1 MEDKKNYYWSLIIE
15 PNWLSAA
22 IWTMEGENIRVM
34 AMSTPFGWGSLDEL
48 VDAANNALSE
58 AVDGY
63 PQDSP
68 DPSQTVFG
76 VSPSWVS
83 EGNIKPE
90 YLDYIRQ
97 ICTKL
102 SLKPSGFVVL
112 PEAIAH
118 FVKVDEGSPLTGII
132 IGVGANNLDLT
143 IFRLGNLVGT
153 VEVGRSVSI
162 VDDVVE
168 GLARFKSPEHL
179 PSRIMLYNGKVEELE
194 EVRQNLINED
204 WLSRAEGKVQFL
216 HTPKIEI
223 VDPKSKII
231 ATSLAGGSE
240 LGEVKTIT
248 VDGEE
253 KEDKEQVDFETD
265 DVGQETTLSES
276 SEVTPEELGF
286 VLGEDIEKVNTAS
299 QVGVQNTMNTN
310 YQTPKSKFNLKSI
323 FGFIPSLFNKIPFFK
338 RGGRSLPKSNIP
350 INRKKKILTI
360 AVGVG
365 VVLFVSMGLL
375 WWWVPK
381 AQVAVYVSPQNLERS
396 ETVIFDEA
404 ATNLDTS
411 NSVVPAKTV
420 SVNVSDSKTQST
432 TGTKVVGEE
441 ATGKISIR
449 NGTAVEIEIDAGTT
463 IIGPND
469 LSFTVN
475 DDISVAE
482 ASSPSSPGSASV
494 SVTASD
500 IGADYNL
507 AKGETFVV
515 GNYPKSEVDAV
526 AEEDFSGGSSEEIV
540 AVSQSDMDNL
550 EKNLLGE
557 LETKGRQE
565 IENQISQSQVFI
577 PDTIES
583 EVVDTNFNHSEGD
596 EASEL
601 TLDME
606 LKVEGLVVERKELN
620 EMARS
625 LLSSDVP
632 DGFVMRDEQLE
643 FDYDFIDED
652 DGEWEYKIGFTA
664 NLLPDIDPDVIVD
677 KISGK
682 TKAAAEQYLHT
693 IPGFTRAEVMV
704 SPPLP
709 GRLRVIPYIDFHTTV
724 EVVADY

>member
-1 MEDKKNYYWSLIIE
+1 
-15 PNWLSAA
+15 
-22 IWTMEGENIRVM
+22 MEGENVRIM
-34 AMSTPFGWGSLDEL
+34 ALSTPFGWDSPDEL
-48 VDAANNALSE
+48 IDAANNALSE

-63 PQDSP
+63 PQDAP

-118 FVKVDEGSPLTGII
+118 YIKVDEGSPLTGII

-179 PSRIMLYNGKVEELE
+179 PSRILLYNGKVEELE
-194 EVRQNLINED
+194 DVRQSLINED

-253 KEDKEQVDFETD
+253 KEGSEQLADGSEEIS
-265 DVGQETTLSES
+265 QEENILSES
-276 SEVTPEELGF
+276 GRVTPEELGF
-286 VLGEDIEKVNTAS
+286 VLGEDIGKVNPPGEA
-299 QVGVQNTMNTN
+299 VPQNIPEKN
-310 YQTPKSKFNLKSI
+310 YQPPKPKFNPKRVM
-323 FGFIPSLFNKIPFFK
+323 GFITSFFNKILFF
-338 RGGRSLPKSNIP
+338 RREGRSLPKSNLP
-350 INRKKKILTI
+350 INRKKRLLTLALGFIVFLFILLGI
-360 AVGVG
+360 
-365 VVLFVSMGLL
+365 L
-375 WWWVPK
+375 WWQVPK

-396 ETVIFDEA
+396 ETVIFAES

-411 NSVVPAKTV
+411 SSTVPAKTV
-420 SVNVSDSKTQST
+420 SVSVSGSKTQAT
-432 TGTKVVGEE
+432 TGTKVVGEK

-463 IIGPND
+463 ILGPND
-469 LSFTVN
+469 LSFTIN
-475 DDISVAE
+475 DDITVPE
-482 ASSPSSPGSASV
+482 ASSPSSPGTASV
-494 SVTASD
+494 SVIASD

-515 GNYPKSEVDAV
+515 GNYPKSEVDGV

-550 EKNLLGE
+550 EKDLLAE

-577 PDTIES
+577 PDTLKS
-583 EVVDTNFNHSEGD
+583 EVIDRDFNQAPGD
-596 EASEL
+596 EADEL
-601 TLDME
+601 TLKME
-606 LKVEGLVVERKELN
+606 LRVEGLVVERSKLN
-620 EMARS
+620 ELARS
-625 LLSSDVP
+625 LLTSDVP

-643 FDYDFIDED
+643 FDYEFKDED
-652 DGEWEYKIGFTA
+652 DGNWEYEISFTA
-664 NLLPDIDPDVIVD
+664 NLLPDIDPDELVD

-682 TKAAAEQYLHT
+682 TKAAAEEYLKT
-693 IPGFTRAEVMV
+693 IPGFTRAEVKV

-709 GRLRVIPYIDFHTTV
+709 GRLRVIPYIDSHTTV

>member
-1 MEDKKNYYWSLIIE
+1 MEEKRNYYWSLIIE

-22 IWTMEGENIRVM
+22 IWTMEDASIRVM
-34 AMSTPFGWGSLDEL
+34 SMSTPFGWGSVDEL
-48 VDAANNALSE
+48 VEAANNALSE
-58 AVDGY
+58 AIEGY
-63 PQDSP
+63 PEDAPEP
-68 DPSQTVFG
+68 DQAVFG
-76 VSPSWVS
+76 VSPSWVT

-97 ICTKL
+97 ICAKL

-118 FVKVDEGSPLTGII
+118 HIKVDEGSPLTGII
-132 IGVGANNLDLT
+132 IGVRADSLDLT

-194 EVRQNLINED
+194 DVRQSLINEV
-204 WLSRAEGKVQFL
+204 WLTRAEGRVQFL

-240 LGEVKTIT
+240 LGEVNAIT
-248 VDGEE
+248 VDG
-253 KEDKEQVDFETD
+253 DKEEEE
-265 DVGQETTLSES
+265 QEEINEGPSLSES
-276 SEVTPEELGF
+276 SEVTPQDLGF
-286 VLGEDIEKVNTAS
+286 VLGEDVEQINTQSEPISQDNENRVEPPKKKRRLNPAS
-299 QVGVQNTMNTN
+299 MLGIF
-310 YQTPKSKFNLKSI
+310 PALLSKLP
-323 FGFIPSLFNKIPFFK
+323 IPK
-338 RGGRSLPKSNIP
+338 RGGKSLPKSNLP
-350 INRKKKILTI
+350 INPKKRLLTFGTAIVLILLI
-360 AVGVG
+360 VVGI
-365 VVLFVSMGLL
+365 L

-381 AQVAVYVSPQNLERS
+381 AEVAIYVSPQSLERK
-396 ETVIFDEA
+396 ETAILDESA
-404 ATNLDTS
+404 QDLNIENA
-411 NSVVPAKTV
+411 VVPAKSVTV
-420 SVNVSDSKTQST
+420 SVSGEKTRST

-441 ATGKISIR
+441 ATGEISIR
-449 NGTAVEIEIDAGTT
+449 NGTAVEIEIDAGTV
-463 IIGPND
+463 IVGPND

-475 DDISVAE
+475 EDATVPE
-482 ASSPSSPGSASV
+482 ASSPSSPGSTSV
-494 SVTASD
+494 GVTAED

-540 AVSQSDMDNL
+540 AVSQDDLDAL
-550 EKNLLGE
+550 EEDLLGE
-557 LETKGRQE
+557 LETKGKQE

-583 EVVDTNFNHSEGD
+583 EVTDTSFNHQEGD
-596 EASEL
+596 EASEVAL
-601 TLDME
+601 QME
-606 LKVEGLVVERKELN
+606 LRVDGLVVERSRLN
-620 EMARS
+620 DLAREM
-625 LLSSDVP
+625 LKNDVP
-632 DGFVMRDEQLE
+632 EGFVLRDEQLE
-643 FDYDFIDED
+643 FDYDFVDED
-652 DGEWEYKIGFTA
+652 DGEWEFDISFAA
-664 NLLPDIDPDVIVD
+664 NLLPDVDPDVIVD

-682 TKAAAEQYLHT
+682 TKAAAEDYLKT
-693 IPGFTRAEVMV
+693 IPGFTRAEVKIK
-704 SPPLP
+704 PPLP
-709 GRLRVIPYIDFHTTV
+709 GRLRIIPYVNSHTTV

>member
-1 MEDKKNYYWSLIIE
+1 MEEKRNYYWSLIIE

-22 IWTMEGENIRVM
+22 IWTMENASIRVM
-34 AMSTPFGWGSLDEL
+34 AMSTPFAWGSVGDL
-48 VDAANNALSE
+48 VEAANNALSE
-58 AVDGY
+58 ATEGY
-63 PQDSP
+63 PEDAP

-76 VSPSWVS
+76 VSPAWVA

-102 SLKPSGFVVL
+102 SLKPGGFVVL

-118 FVKVDEGSPLTGII
+118 YVKVDEGSPLTGII
-132 IGVGANNLDLT
+132 IGVGANSLDLT

-194 EVRQNLINED
+194 DVRQNLISED
-204 WLSRAEGKVQFL
+204 WLSRAEEKVHFL

-240 LGEVKTIT
+240 LGEVKAIT

-253 KEDKEQVDFETD
+253 KKEEAVENTQVPDPAL
-265 DVGQETTLSES
+265 TTS

-286 VLGEDIEKVNTAS
+286 VLGEDVREFNQAIETNQENNLGAS
-299 QVGVQNTMNTN
+299 YNQ
-310 YQTPKSKFNLKSI
+310 PSKRRISNPLKEVS
-323 FGFIPSLFNKIPFFK
+323 GLLAKIPFP
-338 RGGRSLPKSNIP
+338 RRSTHSLPKSNLP
-350 INRKKKILTI
+350 LHPRKRFFMIAIILSMI
-360 AVGVG
+360 LI
-365 VVLFVSMGLL
+365 VVMGAL

-381 AQVAVYVSPQNLERS
+381 AQVAVYVAPQNLEHKERV
-396 ETVIFDEA
+396 TFDESA
-404 ATNLDTS
+404 QDLNVQEA
-411 NSVVPAKTV
+411 VVPAKIVTVTV
-420 SVNVSDSKTQST
+420 SGNKTRSA
-432 TGTKVVGEE
+432 TGTKIVGEE
-441 ATGKISIR
+441 AKGKVSLR
-449 NGTAVEIEIDAGTT
+449 NGTAVEIEIDAGMT
-463 IIGPND
+463 IVGSND
-469 LSFTVN
+469 LRFTV
-475 DDISVAE
+475 DEDIVVPE

-494 SVTASD
+494 NVTAAD

-526 AEEDFSGGSSEEIV
+526 SEEDFSGGSSEEIV
-540 AVSQSDMDNL
+540 AVSRADMDAL
-550 EKNLLGE
+550 SEDLLKE
-557 LETKGRQE
+557 LEGKGRSKIEQE
-565 IENQISQSQVFI
+565 IAQSQVFI
-577 PDTIES
+577 PDTIQS
-583 EVVDTNFNHSEGD
+583 KRTSTNFNHSEGD
-596 EASEL
+596 EANEVK
-601 TLDME
+601 LDME
-606 LKVEGLVVERKELN
+606 LRITGLVAERSKLN
-620 EMARS
+620 ELAKK
-625 LLSSDVP
+625 LLEGSAP
-632 DGFVMRDEQLE
+632 EGFVMRDEQLE
-643 FDYDFIDED
+643 FDYDLIDTD
-652 DGEWEYKIGFTA
+652 DGEWEFDIGFTA
-664 NLLPDIDPDVIVD
+664 NLLPDVDPDAIVD

-682 TKAAAEQYLHT
+682 SKTAAEDYLKT
-693 IPGFTRAEVMV
+693 IPGFTRAEVKI

-709 GRLRVIPYIDFHTTV
+709 GRLRVIPYIDSHTTV